1 MLFSFPHIP
10 QTLTDVRKTPII
22 KENEYP
28 QEEQILNRLKE
39 LMRVLD
45 DSPMIAACK
54 SDAGL
59 DRALTSECTVIYLL
73 YGNVCTI
80 PALVQRIKDA
90 GKMAFVHVDL
100 IDGLSNR
107 DIAVDFIRQNTL
119 TDGIITTRPNLIRRG
134 RDLGLITIQ
143 RFFLLDSIAFENVIR
158 QASQADVVEIL
169 PATMPKIIRRL
180 AGQIRQPLIASGL
193 ISDKED
199 IMSALGAGA
208 LAVSATSPDLWFL

>member
-1 MLFSFPHIP
+1 M
-10 QTLTDVRKTPII
+10 
-22 KENEYP
+22 NG
-28 QEEQILNRLKE
+28 LKE

-54 SDAGL
+54 NDEGL
-59 DRALTSECTVIYLL
+59 ERALASECTAVYLL

-80 PALVQRIKDA
+80 PGLVQRIKNA

-107 DIAVDFIRQNTL
+107 DIAVDFVRQSTQ

-180 AGQIRQPLIASGL
+180 VGQIRQPLIASGL

-208 LAVSATSPDLWFL
+208 LAVSATTPDLWFL

>member
-1 MLFSFPHIP
+1 M
-10 QTLTDVRKTPII
+10 
-22 KENEYP
+22 NG
-28 QEEQILNRLKE
+28 LKE
-39 LMRVLD
+39 LMHVLD

-59 DRALTSECTVIYLL
+59 DRALASECTVVYLL

-80 PALVQRIKDA
+80 PGLVQRIKNA

-107 DIAVDFIRQNTL
+107 DIAVDFVRQSTQ

-180 AGQIRQPLIASGL
+180 VGQIRQPLIASGL

>member
-1 MLFSFPHIP
+1 M
-10 QTLTDVRKTPII
+10 
-22 KENEYP
+22 
-28 QEEQILNRLKE
+28 NRLKE

-54 SDAGL
+54 SDTGL
-59 DRALTSECTVIYLL
+59 DRALASECTVIYLL

-80 PALVQRIKDA
+80 PELVQRIKNA

-119 TDGIITTRPNLIRRG
+119 TDGIITTRPNLVRRG

-180 AGQIRQPLIASGL
+180 VGQIRQPLIASGL